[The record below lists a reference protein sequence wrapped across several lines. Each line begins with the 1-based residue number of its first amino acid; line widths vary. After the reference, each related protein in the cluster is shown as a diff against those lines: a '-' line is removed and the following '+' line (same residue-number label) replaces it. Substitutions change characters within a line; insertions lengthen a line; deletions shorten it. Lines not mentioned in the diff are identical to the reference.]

1 MIPRSFSRLA
11 PSNPRG
17 PGTTAADAFKVVSIP
32 HGYAMLD
39 RLRFTAGGSVYKVKY
54 ERLGSA
60 RQAGFSDPVD
70 HYILYIDDAPDASVN
85 GRLMDFY
92 VFAYARSAHD
102 ESDLP
107 VGFSVF
113 RLSEAARRDMDRMLE
128 ENPAM
133 KEAFERQALLQVNMA
148 RMQRGLPP
156 LSRLPSK
163 GGCALILVGI
173 LAGAGAVWAL
183 FT

>member
-1 MIPRSFSRLA
+1 MIPHAFSRLA
-11 PSNPRG
+11 PSSPRG
-17 PGTTAADAFKVVSIP
+17 RGATAADAFKVVSIP

-39 RLRFTAGGSVYKVKY
+39 RLRFTAAGSVYKVKY

-70 HYILYIDDAPDASVN
+70 HYVLYIDDATDSSVN

-92 VFAYARSAHD
+92 VFAYARSGHD

-113 RLSEAARRDMDRMLE
+113 KLSEDACRDMDRMLE
-128 ENPAM
+128 RNPAM
-133 KEAFERQALLQVNMA
+133 KEAFERQALLQVNLA

-163 GGCALILVGI
+163 NGCVWFLVAL
-173 LAGAGAVWAL
+173 LAGMGLVWAS
-183 FT
+183 FH